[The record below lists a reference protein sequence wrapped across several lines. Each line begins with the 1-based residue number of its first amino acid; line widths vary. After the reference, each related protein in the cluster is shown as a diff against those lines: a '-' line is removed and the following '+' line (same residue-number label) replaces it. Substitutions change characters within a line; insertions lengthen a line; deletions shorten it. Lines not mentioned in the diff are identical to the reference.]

1 MRIDDGNSVG
11 GSGGSSGTFSITDDL
26 FFADDATRDAFF
38 VANPL
43 RLKDGVICAVGTHPD
58 YVFNQ
63 YILATTEW
71 RDATALLRGAKG
83 IQGIQGIA
91 GTVAVYGVTTGS
103 PGDPAQVTN
112 LGTPQQAELLFV
124 IPRGED
130 GESVVVAVN
139 TYDPTNKI
147 YTLDIVTSAGTTT
160 TPNLWGPA
168 GEDAVLNVNYR
179 GDWDATVADYTHFD
193 NVAAASGNGY
203 ICVLDEGDFAPAG
216 TDPDDP
222 ANSNV
227 WQKTVSKG
235 AKGDPGI
242 EGDPGITP
250 EISVYVNTAD
260 TYILQ
265 IKSGTTTFLTPN
277 LKGTGGGGGGTA
289 TWNTLMGYMLFGAGI
304 PWKNSAG
311 DIIYPVMFSV
321 DGSFCLGAQTLPVK
335 LITDGTRIS
344 VQSPSGTEQVAYVSD
359 VAEVSETLDS
369 VTILQLTGF
378 MLSRTINGETLVPQN
393 LFAPGLVWSQGKT
406 ILHDMEGTVGFID
419 STDGNGNF
427 VVYTISTSNV
437 LNIGAL
443 LGNVPTHADLPL
455 TLEDAF
461 TLFGRTPAI
470 DDYVRVV
477 ADETQDGAT
486 IEWYLTEIGATEND
500 ATPITWGNPLVI
512 NTEDFQTQTTA
523 SQARSLL
530 RGGDTPGTFGATALV
545 AESELAP
552 VVTAKLNKAW
562 QNPTTAS
569 MGGGL
574 LRAGTTAG
582 TFQLVDTSIGS
593 NLIQWSELSLDV
605 RNTAWNVSS
614 GETGAQS
621 GSPSAQTAFDSMG
634 RMLTGGNNRWSFT
647 SNTSFSPVFDGFKYG
662 RTDGALY
669 ISATTTIPLVNF
681 TFKNCDCP
689 IVMTGDFSSSSITI
703 SGCTRNVTFAGSV
716 FRANVMSVTDSTV
729 VLGVAT
735 TVIKE
740 LSINGASHVILSGN
754 GSSNIV
760 IMGMS
765 PESRLDIASTYA
777 GTVSFYPGV
786 TRRGIVNDERS
797 AHTLDTF
804 VRK

>member
-11 GSGGSSGTFSITDDL
+11 GNGGSSGTFSITDDL
-26 FFADDATRDAFF
+26 FFADDVARDAFF
-38 VANPL
+38 VANPS
-43 RLKDGVICAVGTHPD
+43 RLKDGVICAVGTYPS

-71 RDATALLRGAKG
+71 RDATALLRGARG
-83 IQGIQGIA
+83 IQGIQGLA

-168 GEDAVLNVNYR
+168 GEDAILDVNYR
-179 GDWDATVADYTHFD
+179 GNWDATVADYTHFD

-235 AKGDPGI
+235 ADGDPGI
-242 EGDPGITP
+242 PGDPGITP
-250 EISVYVNTAD
+250 EISVYVNTSD

-289 TWNTLMGYMLFGAGI
+289 TWNTLMGYMLYGAGI
-304 PWKNSAG
+304 PWKNGTG
-311 DIIYPVMFSV
+311 DIIYPLMFSV

-369 VTILQLTGF
+369 VTILQLTGAT
-378 MLSRTINGETLVPQN
+378 LSRTINGETLVPQN
-393 LFAPGLVWSQGKT
+393 LFAPGQVWSSGKT
-406 ILHDMEGTVGFID
+406 WLHDADGTVGVID
-419 STDGNGNF
+419 SEDASGNF
-427 VVYTISTSNV
+427 VVYTVSTSNV

-443 LGNVPTHADLPL
+443 LGNVATNADLPL

-477 ADETQDGAT
+477 ADETQGGAT
-486 IEWYLTEIGATEND
+486 IEWYLSEIGAAEND
-500 ATPITWGNPLVI
+500 TTPITWGSPLVI
-512 NTEDFQTQTTA
+512 NTADYQGQSTVA
-523 SQARSLL
+523 MSGKIL
-530 RGGDTPGTFGATALV
+530 RGGATEGTFGATALV
-545 AESELAP
+545 AESELASA
-552 VVTAKLNKAW
+552 VTTKLNKAW

-569 MGGGL
+569 MAGGL

-582 TFQLVDTSIGS
+582 TFQLVDTSIDS
-593 NLIQWSELSLDV
+593 NLIKWSELSLDV
-605 RNTAWNVSS
+605 RNAAYQVSS
-614 GETGAQS
+614 GETSAQS
-621 GSPSAQTAFDSMG
+621 GSASAQSAFDNMG
-634 RMLTGGNNRWSFT
+634 RMLTGGNQRWNFSSLST
-647 SNTSFSPVFDGFKYG
+647 FSPVFDGFKYG

-669 ISATTTIPLVNF
+669 ISASSIPPVNF

-689 IVMTGDFSSSSITI
+689 IVMYGDFSSSSIVI
-703 SGCTRNVTFAGSV
+703 SGCTREVTIGSAV
-716 FRANVMSVTDSTV
+716 FKANVMSLTDSTV
-729 VLGVAT
+729 SFTNAT
-735 TVIKE
+735 TIIAQ
-740 LSINGASHVILSGN
+740 LTLNGKSHVYLGGVGG
-754 GSSNIV
+754 GSVV
-760 IMGMS
+760 IGGMS
-765 PESRLDIASTYA
+765 ANSRLDIAAGYT
-777 GTVSFYPGV
+777 GTVSFASGV